1 LSNTRLEALLKARL
15 RAKKPSAAPP
25 VYAGE
30 YQLIDNEK
38 LALQLLDEY
47 ADLTENFPSY
57 NEFKKLFDH
66 EPFKEKEPKQTDSR
80 FNLSNQNLSPKERQ
94 LKQLYFYNKAKSTYD
109 KRNRHYQKTQ
119 ARARTFT
126 QGSNASFCGF
136 ISCINNP
143 SLATNNA
150 DYPQPLAE
158 AESFF
163 FTSTHKL
170 HIDEGARK
178 KHTYIT
184 AMTGHGKSVC
194 MESILNHYLTD
205 NTETAVVLLD
215 PHGDLA
221 VPCGRLSSNK
231 DSGRLIYIKPSL
243 DPSLTP
249 TLNPFDI
256 QSTDWQTIN
265 KASAALIEVFKDV
278 MRADGDGAKFT
289 PQMVTVLK
297 PVIATLLH
305 MKGSSFTDLVK
316 FLDDDPSEYQTYLSY
331 AKKVLTNPM
340 QIEALNKDFLK
351 ESFNPTKLS
360 IKTKVRNLL
369 NDDFFF
375 NFLVGKSTFDLKKAL
390 DDKAVI
396 VFDLSDITDEA
407 QTAIGRFVMATIT
420 NIARQR
426 AKLHISQ
433 RIPIHLFVDECHN
446 FVSLSM
452 KKILTETRKY
462 GLHGTFAQQF
472 TGQGMDTSMR
482 KAIIGN
488 SAVKITGKNGFA
500 EMKIMANEM
509 SANVDDMD
517 DLPVGTF
524 LIKSETN
531 PAIRVKMPMLTNKDR
546 MTWDEWNATLE
557 DQKRQYYRP
566 ITTVKNTKPQ
576 HTRSATNAGAG
587 THNQERKPAGLKD
600 TPSGITPHLKPRG
613 QNLDD
618 DPFKKK

>member
-1 LSNTRLEALLKARL
+1 MSNTRLKALL
-15 RAKKPSAAPP
+15 RAKLEEKKPHPSPP
-25 VYAGE
+25 VYVGE
-30 YQLIDNEK
+30 YLLINNEK
-38 LALQLLDEY
+38 LTLQILDKY
-47 ADLTENFPSY
+47 AELIGNFPSY

-66 EPFKEKEPKQTDSR
+66 EPFKEKEPKQTDSK
-80 FNLSNQNLSPKERQ
+80 FNFGHQKLSPKERQ
-94 LKQLYFYNKAKSTYD
+94 IKQLYFYQKAKSSYD
-109 KRNRHYQKTQ
+109 KRHRDHQTLQ
-119 ARARTFT
+119 ARARAFT
-126 QGSNASFCGF
+126 QDSNASFRGY
-136 ISCINNP
+136 ISCINNS
-143 SLATNNA
+143 SLATSSA
-150 DYPQPLAE
+150 VYPQPLAE
-158 AESFF
+158 ADRFF

-194 MESILNHYLTD
+194 MESILNHYLTE

-221 VPCGRLSSNK
+221 TPCGRLQSNR
-231 DSGRLIYIKPSL
+231 DSGRLVYIKPSL
-243 DPSLTP
+243 NPKLTP
-249 TLNPFDI
+249 TVNPFDI

-265 KASAALIEVFKDV
+265 KSSDALIEVFKDV

-305 MKGSSFTDLVK
+305 MEGSSFTDLVR

-340 QIEALNKDFLK
+340 QLEALNKDFLK
-351 ESFNPTKLS
+351 DSFNPTKLS
-360 IKTKVRNLL
+360 IKTKIRNLL

-375 NFLVGKSTFDLKKAL
+375 NFLVGESTLDLKQAL
-390 DDKAVI
+390 DNKAVVI
-396 VFDLSDITDEA
+396 FDLSDITDNA

-426 AKLHISQ
+426 ANIPESQ
-433 RIPIHLFVDECHN
+433 RTPIHLFVDECQN

-472 TGQGMDTSMR
+472 TGQGMDTEMK

-488 SAVKITGKNGFA
+488 SAVKITGKNGTG
-500 EMKIMANEM
+500 EMKIMAAEM
-509 SANVDDMD
+509 SAHIDDID

-524 LIKSETN
+524 LIKSGIK

-546 MTWDEWNATLE
+546 MSWEDWDGVIE
-557 DQKRQYYRP
+557 DQKRRYYRP
-566 ITTVKNTKPQ
+566 IQTVKNTKPQ
-576 HTRSATNAGAG
+576 HTRAATNAGAG
-587 THNQERKPAGLKD
+587 THNSERKPASLKD
-600 TPSGITPHLKPRG
+600 LPSGIKPHLKPRG
-613 QNLDD
+613 QNLDG